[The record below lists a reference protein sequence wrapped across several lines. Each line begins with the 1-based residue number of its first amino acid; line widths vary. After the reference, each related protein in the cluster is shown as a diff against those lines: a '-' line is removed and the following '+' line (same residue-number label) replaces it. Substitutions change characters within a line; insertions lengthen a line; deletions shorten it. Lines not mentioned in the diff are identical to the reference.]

1 MSNNMYKQ
9 KLVSTRDIIKAS
21 LASSNRVIA
30 DVFYGKT
37 NPYKYTDEEMYKILL
52 QLQHMLK

>member
-1 MSNNMYKQ
+1 MYKQ